1 MALVV
6 KDIGSTPTHKVCKT
20 CKDSKPLSE
29 FHIDTSHKYG
39 RSNKCKVCK
48 SSYKKTWYEIHKA
61 ERALK
66 DAIWSKNNLDKKRA
80 YRAKRRAAINNRT
93 PKWVDIKSIQDIYKK
108 AHIMSLENGI
118 QYEVDHI
125 IPLQGETVSGL
136 HTLDNLQ
143 IIPMVDNRKKAYKFK
158 VQ

>member
-6 KDIGSTPTHKVCKT
+6 KDTGSIPTHKTCNVCK
-20 CKDSKPLSE
+20 DNKPLSD
-29 FHIDTSHKYG
+29 FHICASHKYG

-48 SSYKKTWYEIHKA
+48 SIYKKAWYEIHKD

-66 DAIWSKNNLDKKRA
+66 DALWSKNNLDKKRA

-93 PKWVDIKSIQDIYKK
+93 PKWVDIKSIQDMYKK
-108 AHIMSLENGI
+108 AHIMSLGYGV

-125 IPLQGETVSGL
+125 IPLQGKKVSGL

-143 IIPMVDNRKKAYKFK
+143 IISMFDNRKKAYKFE